1 MVCGPILGDH
11 YLGQHSGKLPVPL
24 VYHGLLDPRDHF
36 NSPQAA
42 LPRKPVGPGLKSP
55 ATPPDPGA
63 VLAASTLLRGF
74 ASVSPMWP
82 LSGGEAPGD
91 PTILR
96 SGLQSHVPISVS
108 CPEQDRWQELTRGWS
123 STTLRQ
129 AS

>member
-55 ATPPDPGA
+55 TTPPDPGA
-63 VLAASTLLRGF
+63 VLAASTHCEVL
-74 ASVSPMWP
+74 PMSLP
-82 LSGGEAPGD
+82 CGP
-91 PTILR
+91 
-96 SGLQSHVPISVS
+96 
-108 CPEQDRWQELTRGWS
+108 
-123 STTLRQ
+123 
-129 AS
+129 